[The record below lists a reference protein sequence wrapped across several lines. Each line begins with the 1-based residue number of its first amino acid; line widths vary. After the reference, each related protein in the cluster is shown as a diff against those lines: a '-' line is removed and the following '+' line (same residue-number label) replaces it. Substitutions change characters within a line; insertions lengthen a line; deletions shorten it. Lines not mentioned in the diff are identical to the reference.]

1 MLKNGAKIDMK
12 NEYGHSLIHM
22 AAASDNMNIV
32 NMIFEKGC
40 DPNARDDRG
49 RTPAFSAI
57 SSSQN
62 MEKILRLLINAGCDV
77 NAKTSRNETVLTK
90 LIAMDPTQQVLES
103 IKIILENGYDLCH
116 VGPKKKT
123 DYQMAKLLGS
133 KQVMDVVDEF
143 LKNHPEIKV
152 E

>member
-1 MLKNGAKIDMK
+1 M
-12 NEYGHSLIHM
+12 NEI
-22 AAASDNMNIV
+22 
-32 NMIFEKGC
+32 EKAGVL
-40 DPNARDDRG
+40 PNARDDRG

-62 MEKILRLLINAGCDV
+62 MDKILRLLINAWCDV
-77 NAKTSRNETVLTK
+77 NAKTSGNETVLTK
-90 LIAMDPTQQVLES
+90 LIAMNPTQQVLES
-103 IKIILENGYDLCH
+103 IKIILENGYDLCY

-123 DYQMAKLLGS
+123 DYQMVKLLG
-133 KQVMDVVDEF
+133 KEVMDVVDEF